1 MKINDEKNTN
11 LKSMFM
17 TRIRLICSVTDVDGK
32 YEITIPREYVTSLVF
47 SYIGMKVREVV
58 IEHKIV
64 INVKLEE
71 DTKKMEE
78 VIVTGIFK
86 KQRESYTGSVTT
98 ISNKVLKMFR
108 GQNLLANLNNIDP
121 TLILFRIMPPGVI
134 PMYCR
139 KSILGEILH
148 FPCL

>member
-32 YEITIPREYVTSLVF
+32 YEITIPRECVTSLVF

-71 DTKKMEE
+71 DTKN
-78 VIVTGIFK
+78 G
-86 KQRESYTGSVTT
+86 
-98 ISNKVLKMFR
+98 R
-108 GQNLLANLNNIDP
+108 GHCDGYIQKTAGKLY
-121 TLILFRIMPPGVI
+121 RICHHYQQQGV
-134 PMYCR
+134 
-139 KSILGEILH
+139 ENV
-148 FPCL
+148 